1 MRYLHIMESAE
12 RAVVKVILIWMVLD
26 FLAWAY

>member
-12 RAVVKVILIWMVLD
+12 RAAVKVILFWMVLD

>member
-12 RAVVKVILIWMVLD
+12 QAVVKVILIWMVLD
-26 FLAWAY
+26 FLAWA